1 MIFYI
6 WIVDIEFK
14 VTSVAFLLCADNYLA
29 TTIDGALCNIG

>member
-29 TTIDGALCNIG
+29 TAIDGTLCNIG